1 VLSSERALNA
11 ARVRVPHVCVHMRV
25 HKGWETWSLITI
37 IKFF

>member
-25 HKGWETWSLITI
+25 HKGWLVGSVE
-37 IKFF
+37 FNYNN